1 MVKIFRIAQIRDL
14 ERKVAKEEIS
24 YGKMAEIL
32 NRTAYKHFVVNKNC
46 NLQNVNKRY
55 LVEASDG
62 VDRKNCIVMAV
73 SKTEAWQIA
82 RKILEATY
90 GEWTYSVNEI

>member
-1 MVKIFRIAQIRDL
+1 MGKIFRVAQMREL
-14 ERKVAKEEIS
+14 ERKVANEEIS
-24 YGKMAEIL
+24 YGKMCEIL
-32 NRTAYKHFVVNKNC
+32 NRIAYAHFVVNKNC

-55 LVEASDG
+55 LVEVSDG
-62 VDRKNCIVMAV
+62 CDRKNCIVMAI

-82 RKILEATY
+82 RKVLEATY